1 MIVIFF
7 GPPGAGKGT
16 QANLISKIYN
26 IPHLSTGD
34 ILRSKILQNDESS
47 KNLKK
52 IMDSGKLISDKILN
66 EIVSNRIDDKDCSNG
81 FILDGYPR
89 TKDQALF
96 LDSVLDNKKI
106 KIDRI
111 IDIKLNESIIA
122 DRILSRSTIE
132 HRDDDREQVIKTR
145 IHKYQSET
153 KPLSNYYRTK
163 YPKSFKAVDGDQ
175 EIEKIN
181 QDIIKLLKNE

>member
-1 MIVIFF
+1 MNKKTNEI
-7 GPPGAGKGT
+7 
-16 QANLISKIYN
+16 NL
-26 IPHLSTGD
+26 
-34 ILRSKILQNDESS
+34 
-47 KNLKK
+47 NLKLLLK
-52 IMDSGKLISDKILN
+52 N
-66 EIVSNRIDDKDCSNG
+66 
-81 FILDGYPR
+81 R
-89 TKDQALF
+89 TKGI
-96 LDSVLDNKKI
+96 KKI
-106 KIDRI
+106 V